1 MPTIL
6 NQAKAT
12 LKKNAV
18 AQELQKASVPGYDI
32 SSEPKI
38 AVIVFSDKI
47 REARR
52 ATIEAIERTEV
63 LLEHLDKKSKCRKKY
78 QNKIKEHNHFLNNT
92 ASWV

>member
-18 AQELQKASVPGYDI
+18 AQELQKASVPGYD

-47 REARR
+47 REART

-78 QNKIKEHNHFLNNT
+78 QNKIKEHNLFLNNT